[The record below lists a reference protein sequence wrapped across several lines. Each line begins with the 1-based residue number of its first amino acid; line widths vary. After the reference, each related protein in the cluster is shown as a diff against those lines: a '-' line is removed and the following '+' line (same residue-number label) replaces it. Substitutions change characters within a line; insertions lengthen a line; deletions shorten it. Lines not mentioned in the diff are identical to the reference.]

1 MHCLTRTTCDADRE
15 LLMMELCDDNVAK
28 NQNKNYVF
36 KSNIRPTKS
45 QQLLLEILSILET
58 TCHPLHSDVL
68 HKASIISQS
77 NRSLASLKLRRKE
90 NIPIHEP
97 AVNILHTL
105 SNLRQ
110 ISQGKYSVKTHRTI
124 ELSNIISENG
134 NTLFASDTEQH
145 GPHSRFYSES
155 IYYLVSYGRHIDI
168 LRFLIKYKQIVK
180 ALKYTVLLRIPTEQ
194 FIQTVIMPYLKN
206 GRLNIVVQQMIDMDE
221 TLMMWKEYIIQ
232 ICLMLEKRHLLNS
245 LYQIQLLLKDTVR
258 ASMTCVRFYTMGCTS
273 YYDLRNNA
281 YHLMNAQKHLKSEL
295 ELCQWEEIKAQTKR
309 IEESVSLV
317 MKMDSKSLNQHI
329 NTIWLQIDSAKFLA
343 ACEENGKDTI
353 HLIPKVGFWQP
364 LRSFM

>member
-1 MHCLTRTTCDADRE
+1 MHCLSRTTCDEDRQ
-15 LLMMELCDDNVAK
+15 LIVDFLRMDDNVVK
-28 NQNKNYVF
+28 NQNKAYVF
-36 KSNIRPTKS
+36 KSNTRPPKT
-45 QQLLLEILSILET
+45 QPLLLEILSILET

-77 NRSLASLKLRRKE
+77 NRSLASLKPRRKE

-110 ISQGKYSVKTHRTI
+110 ISQGKYTVKTHRTI
-124 ELSNIISENG
+124 GLTSALSDNG
-134 NTLFASDTEQH
+134 NTLFASDSEQH

-155 IYYLVSYGRHIDI
+155 IFYLVSYGRHNDI
-168 LRFLIKYKQIVK
+168 LRFLIKYKQIAK
-180 ALKYTVLLRIPTEQ
+180 ALKYTVILHIPTEQ
-194 FIQTVIMPYLKN
+194 FIQTIIMPYLKS
-206 GRLNIVVQQMIDMDE
+206 GRLNVIVQQMIDMDE
-221 TLMMWKEYIIQ
+221 TLMMWKDYIIQ
-232 ICLMLEKRHLLNS
+232 ICLMLEKRNLLNS
-245 LYQIQLLLKDTVR
+245 LYQVQLLLKDTVR
-258 ASMTCVRFYTMGCTS
+258 ASMTCVRFYTMNCSS
-273 YYDLRNNA
+273 YIDLRNNS
-281 YHLMNAQKHLKSEL
+281 YHLMNAQRHLKSEL

-329 NTIWLQIDSAKFLA
+329 NTIWLQIDSAKFLG

-353 HLIPKVGFWQP
+353 NLIPKVSSEFVVN
-364 LRSFM
+364 